1 MLEQHLRKSQKVGNQ
16 IEKSKPKP
24 RKRSTKEESTCPVC
38 YKLFD
43 KKSNMTRHVKQ
54 EHEQEARYPCDKC
67 EKSYD
72 AKISLE
78 HHKNTKHPDKS
89 PGDKTKNVFPDTDQR
104 SSPSCL
110 LPQKREL
117 CGLVLQGK
125 SNLTKHCREVH
136 NQETRLNLDKVDV

>member
-1 MLEQHLRKSQKVGNQ
+1 M
-16 IEKSKPKP
+16 
-24 RKRSTKEESTCPVC
+24 
-38 YKLFD
+38 
-43 KKSNMTRHVKQ
+43 KQ
-54 EHEQEARYPCDKC
+54 EHEQEGRYPCDKC

-89 PGDKTKNVFPDTDQR
+89 PGDKTKNVFPDTVQI
-104 SSPSCL
+104 SSSSCL
-110 LPQKREL
+110 LPQKCEL

>member
-1 MLEQHLRKSQKVGNQ
+1 MVEQHLRKSQKVGNQ

-24 RKRSTKEESTCPVC
+24 RKKSIKEESTCPVC

-54 EHEQEARYPCDKC
+54 EHEQEGRYPCDKC

-89 PGDKTKNVFPDTDQR
+89 PGDKPKMFFLIQTKYLHPHACSRKSVSFVVW
-104 SSPSCL
+104 SCKESL
-110 LPQKREL
+110 I
-117 CGLVLQGK
+117 
-125 SNLTKHCREVH
+125 
-136 NQETRLNLDKVDV
+136 